1 MTITRSLTLLTT
13 LLAAFATT
21 TTSTATATTT
31 VADIYRSSTRDNLPL
46 NLFPIIM
53 THDSATGELDESRDH
68 IVADWAKTQ
77 SATLINQLNCG
88 ARAFDYRPK
97 LEKDKQI
104 YAHHG
109 GITIRV
115 AMSDSVKNISSW
127 ANSHPNDLVIL
138 YLSHFDG
145 DGCEEEVVKLLQSM
159 RIKMIRQTSTS
170 TCQQQLQ
177 GLTYGK
183 AKAMSQLH
191 DGEGSVL
198 AIFDCTEENYDPSI
212 NCYNKDYTCY
222 DSWPDNTKDIPMN
235 HLHSYMVNTSSSNP
249 TTTNANMW
257 MNQAHWQ
264 STAASITLGTL
275 HRSSLIEDEK
285 RSGLNLFVKQMVLN
299 QEMSYLNVLE
309 LEDVCDH
316 GQEVYD
322 AIQQVYL
329 SGGSG
334 K

>member
-1 MTITRSLTLLTT
+1 MSRSLFVTFTLTFAIF
-13 LLAAFATT
+13 LAIFSI
-21 TTSTATATTT
+21 TSTSASAAGI
-31 VADIYRSSTRDNLPL
+31 ADIYRTTSRDALPL
-46 NLFPIIM
+46 NLYPIIM

-68 IVADWAKTQ
+68 IVADWARTQ
-77 SATLINQLNCG
+77 SASLVNQLNCG

-115 AMSDSVKNISSW
+115 PMSESVKNIMAW
-127 ANSHPNDLVIL
+127 ANSNPEDLVII
-138 YLSHFDG
+138 YVSHFDG
-145 DGCEEEVVKLLQSM
+145 DGCEDEVVKLLTSL
-159 RIKMIRQTSTS
+159 RVKMIRGTSTS

-183 AKAMSQLH
+183 AKAMSTLH
-191 DGEGSVL
+191 DGPGSVL
-198 AIFDCTEENYDPSI
+198 ALFDCMEENYDSKI
-212 NCYNKDYTCY
+212 NCYSKDFTCY
-222 DSWPDNTKDIPMN
+222 DTNTKQIPFD
-235 HLHSYMVNTSSSNP
+235 HLHSYVVNTTLANP
-249 TTTNANMW
+249 TTSNANLW

-264 STAASITLGTL
+264 ATAATITLGTL
-275 HRSSLIEDEK
+275 HRSSLIEDER
-285 RSGLNLFVKQMVLN
+285 RSAVNLWMKDMVNN
-299 QEMSYLNVLE
+299 QEMTYLNVVE

-322 AIQQVYL
+322 AIKQVYL
-329 SGGSG
+329 SGGQ